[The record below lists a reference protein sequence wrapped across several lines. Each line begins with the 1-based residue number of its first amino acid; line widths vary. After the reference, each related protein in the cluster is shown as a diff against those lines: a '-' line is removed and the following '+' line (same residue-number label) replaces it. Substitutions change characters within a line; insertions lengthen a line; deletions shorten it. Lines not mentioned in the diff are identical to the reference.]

1 MTASEPPGEQP
12 REDDTALLI
21 AALDHCWTW
30 YDEHVKRVFQIANYY
45 AVATAILITA
55 YASAIHD
62 KQYGLAVVITAG
74 GLVLTAIASVS
85 SLSAVNTGGL
95 AEPGLAEMQER
106 VGGRLRTDS
115 MRIARLQVGLRLR
128 LAATAIMYGLVTLPN
143 LAALGYAAANL

>member
-12 REDDTALLI
+12 HGDHTALLI

-30 YDEHVKRVFQIANYY
+30 YDERSKRVLQVINFYI
-45 AVATAILITA
+45 VATAILITA

-106 VGGRLRTDS
+106 VGDRLRTDS
-115 MRIARLQVGLRLR
+115 MRIARLQGGLRLR
-128 LAATAIMYGLVTLPN
+128 LAAPS
-143 LAALGYAAANL
+143 